1 MNIQLEFDWDF
12 FSDEE
17 IIVFVGSK
25 FVEENLDNG
34 VVDLSLFV
42 IIVDVIIFCVEKES
56 DFREFGIIWLIRN
69 VIVQY
74 WCGQNRLEEIYL
86 IENFKKDW

>member
-25 FVEENLDNG
+25 FVEEILDNG

-42 IIVDVIIFCVEKES
+42 IIVDVFIFCVEEES

-74 WCGQNRLEEIYL
+74 WCGQN
-86 IENFKKDW
+86 

>member
-25 FVEENLDNG
+25 FVEEILDNG

-42 IIVDVIIFCVEKES
+42 IIVDVIIFCVEEES

>member
-12 FSDEE
+12 LSDEE
-17 IIVFVGSK
+17 TIVFVGSK
-25 FVEENLDNG
+25 FVEEILDNG

-42 IIVDVIIFCVEKES
+42 IIVDVIIFCVEEEL

-74 WCGQNRLEEIYL
+74 WCGQNRSEEIYL

>member
-12 FSDEE
+12 LSDEE

-42 IIVDVIIFCVEKES
+42 IIVDVIIFCVEEES
-56 DFREFGIIWLIRN
+56 YFREFGIIWLIRN